1 MAIEPEKDNFQ
12 VIKIEIVA
20 RNEEAENVRDA
31 LIEYLLL
38 QAQVFI
44 LANEN
49 RELEEN
55 EWEEMQSEVSPE
67 FFDDSV
73 ELDDDDDFY
82 NEED

>member
-1 MAIEPEKDNFQ
+1 MK
-12 VIKIEIVA
+12 
-20 RNEEAENVRDA
+20 
-31 LIEYLLL
+31 
-38 QAQVFI
+38 
-44 LANEN
+44 N